1 MAWEKAADETVR
13 AFRDVAP
20 GGPEAEERKMF
31 GFPCSFV
38 HGNMFMGLHQDS
50 FILRL
55 NPQDRAFAI
64 ASGAATFAPMGRTM
78 KEYVQL
84 PPAIL
89 ADEAQLR
96 EWVAR
101 SYAFASAMPTKEKKA
116 RANAKKTAP

>member
-1 MAWEKAADETVR
+1 MPWEKAPLETVR

-55 NPQDRAFAI
+55 NPQDRASAI
-64 ASGAATFAPMGRTM
+64 ASGAAAFAPMGRTM

-84 PPAIL
+84 PPAML
-89 ADEAQLR
+89 TDDDQLR
-96 EWVAR
+96 GWVAR
-101 SYAFASAMPTKEKKA
+101 SYAFASAMPTKEKKP
-116 RANAKKTAP
+116 RANAKKIAP